1 MKYDKDL
8 VDKIK
13 AEVKEELKEEK
24 RREDEAQKYRPKD
37 KSPGEKFVKGFDY
50 AFEGLVFAINNEKNM
65 KFHILASIL
74 VLLVSL
80 FLNVSRV
87 EMMFLVFSIAFVVS
101 LELINTS
108 LEQAINLAG
117 NGKKSKI
124 AKASKDL
131 SAAATFVSALNTLF
145 VAYLVF
151 FDKVANFSS
160 SVVLKISR
168 RPSHLALITIS
179 IVIIMTIFLK
189 GIFYKGH
196 GTAFHGGF
204 ASGHTSVA
212 FALATIGAMKVSEG
226 LLIFIFYGL
235 AIIVA
240 ESRFEAD
247 IHSLPEII
255 RGGILGTAIAFFVFG
270 VFSW

>member
-1 MKYDKDL
+1 MKDEKQL
-8 VDKIK
+8 IEQIK
-13 AEVKEELKEEK
+13 AEVKKELKEEK
-24 RREDEAQKYRPKD
+24 KIEDEALKYKPESKG
-37 KSPGEKFVKGFDY
+37 PGEKFVKGFDY

-87 EMMFLVFSIAFVVS
+87 EMMFLIFSITFVIS
-101 LELINTS
+101 CELLNTS
-108 LEQAINLAG
+108 LEQAVNLAG
-117 NGKKSKI
+117 GGKKSKI

-131 SAAATFVSALNTLF
+131 SAAATFVSALNTIF
-145 VAYLVF
+145 IAYLVF

-160 SVVLKISR
+160 SVVLRISR

-179 IVIIMTIFLK
+179 IVIIFTIFLK

-204 ASGHTSVA
+204 VSGHTSVA
-212 FALATIGAMKVSEG
+212 FGLATIGSMRVEEG

-240 ESRFEAD
+240 ESRFESN

-255 RGGILGTAIAFFVFG
+255 RGAILGCAIALFVFG
-270 VFSW
+270 VFS

>member
-1 MKYDKDL
+1 MKDEKQL
-8 VDKIK
+8 IEEIK
-13 AEVKEELKEEK
+13 AQVKKELKEEK
-24 RREDEAQKYRPKD
+24 QREDEAQMYRPKP

-65 KFHILASIL
+65 KFHILTSIL

-87 EMMFLVFSIAFVVS
+87 EMMFLVLSIAFVVS
-101 LELINTS
+101 CELMNTS
-108 LEQAINLAG
+108 LEQAVNLAG
-117 NGKKSKI
+117 GGKKSKM

-151 FDKVANFSS
+151 FDKVSNFSS
-160 SVVLKISR
+160 SVVLRISR
-168 RPSHLALITIS
+168 RPSHLALITVS
-179 IVIIMTIFLK
+179 IVIIFTIFLK

-212 FALATIGAMKVSEG
+212 FALATIGAMRVNEG
-226 LLIFIFYGL
+226 LLIFVFYGL

-240 ESRFEAD
+240 ESRFEAN

-255 RGGILGTAIAFFVFG
+255 RGAILGSAVALFVFG
-270 VFSW
+270 VFS